1 MQVGAMM
8 FQTDYAIPPTEFAI
22 ALEER
27 GFESV
32 WLPEHTHIPFSRRTP
47 FPGGGELPQHYY
59 DTLDPFV
66 TLAAMAAVTKKLLL
80 GTGICLVPQRDPIHL
95 AKESASVDYISNGRM
110 MLGIGAGWNQDE
122 LENHGSDYDTR
133 FKLMDDRMA
142 AVQAMWTQKKAEYH
156 GPFVDLDPLASNP
169 KPVQKT
175 IPVHV
180 GGAWPYAAQRAVR
193 YGQGWMPIGWFTDPA
208 EVLPRFRQLEA
219 EAGKDPGTIEISMF
233 GSQGEDYYKQCAD
246 LGIDRI
252 ILDLPSE
259 PADKVLP
266 MLDGYAKMA
275 GL

>member
-1 MQVGAMM
+1 MKVGAMM
-8 FQTDYAIPPTEFAI
+8 FPTDYAISPTELAI

-32 WLPEHTHIPFSRRTP
+32 WLPEHSHIPLSRKTP
-47 FPGGGELPQHYY
+47 FPGGGDLPQHYY

-66 TLAAMAAVTKKLLL
+66 SLAAMAAVTKKILLC
-80 GTGICLVPQRDPIHL
+80 TGICLVTQRDPIHL
-95 AKESASVDYISNGRM
+95 AKESASVDCISGGRM
-110 MLGIGAGWNQDE
+110 VLGIGAGWNQDE
-122 LENHGSDYDTR
+122 LENHGGDYDTR
-133 FKLMDDRMA
+133 FKMMDDRMA
-142 AVQAMWTQKKAEYH
+142 AVQAMWTQEKAEYH
-156 GPFVDLDPLASNP
+156 GPFVDLDPLCSHP
-169 KPVQKT
+169 KPVNKT

-180 GGAWPYAAQRAVR
+180 GGGWPYAAQRAVK

-208 EVLPRFRQLEA
+208 EMLPRFRQLEA
-219 EAGKDPGTIEISMF
+219 EAGKEPGSVELSMF

>member
-1 MQVGAMM
+1 MKVGAMM
-8 FQTDYAIPPTEFAI
+8 FPTDYAINPVELAI

-32 WLPEHTHIPFSRRTP
+32 WLPEHSHIPVSRKTP
-47 FPGGGELPQHYY
+47 FPGGGDLPQQYY

-66 TLAAMAAVTKKLLL
+66 TLGAMAAVTKNLLL
-80 GTGICLVPQRDPIHL
+80 GTGICLIPQRDPIHL
-95 AKESASVDYISNGRM
+95 AKETASVDYLSGGRM

-142 AVQAMWTQKKAEYH
+142 AVQAIWAEEKAEYH
-156 GPFVDLDPLASNP
+156 GPFVDIDPIYCNP
-169 KPVQKT
+169 KPVQKP

-180 GGAWPYAAQRAVR
+180 GGGWPYAAQRAVK
-193 YGQGWMPIGWFTDPA
+193 YGQGWMPIGWFTDPG
-208 EVLPRFRQLEA
+208 EMLPRFRQLEA
-219 EAGKDPGTIEISMF
+219 EAGRDPGSLEVSMF
-233 GSQGEDYYKQCAD
+233 GSQGPDYYKQCAD

-259 PADKVLP
+259 PSDNILP
-266 MLDGYAKMA
+266 MLDDYAKMA

>member
-8 FQTDYAIPPTEFAI
+8 FQTDYAITPTEFAI

-32 WLPEHTHIPFSRRTP
+32 WLPEHTHIPLSRKSEYP
-47 FPGGGELPQHYY
+47 AGGELPQMYY

-66 TLAAMAAVTKKLLL
+66 ALAAMAAVTKKLLL
-80 GTGICLVPQRDPIHL
+80 GTGICLIPQRDPIHL
-95 AKESASVDYISNGRM
+95 AKESASVDYISGGRM
-110 MLGIGAGWNQDE
+110 VLGIGAGWNQDE
-122 LENHGSDYDTR
+122 LENHGSDFDSR

-142 AVQAMWTQKKAEYH
+142 AVQAMWTQEESEYH
-156 GPFVDLDPLASNP
+156 GPFVDLDPLVSHP

-180 GGAWPYAAQRAVR
+180 GGGWPYAAQRAVK
-193 YGQGWMPIGWFTDPA
+193 YGQGWMPIGWFTDPG
-208 EVLPRFRQLEA
+208 EVLPRFRQMEA
-219 EAGKDPGTIEISMF
+219 EAGKDPGTIEVSMF

-252 ILDLPSE
+252 VLDVPSE

-266 MLDGYAKMA
+266 ILDSYAKMA